1 MARRH
6 RRSSTAPGV
15 SLFSFMNIMAATI
28 GVQALMMVISALQI
42 RPGVQAIQL
51 LPAEGAGQGREAN
64 YILAN
69 GGGGLELIGPKQRR
83 TVTRDDDAVEAFLD
97 RIADRNAE
105 QYLVIGVRPEGYVD
119 FEAIRSKAELRKIMV
134 GYEPLEPDLK
144 VIVPEVTGGLT
155 P

>member
-6 RRSSTAPGV
+6 RRSSTSPGV

-64 YILAN
+64 YILVN
-69 GGGGLELIGPKQRR
+69 GGGELELIGPKQRR
-83 TVTRDDDAVEAFLD
+83 TVRTGDDAVEAFLD
-97 RIADRNAE
+97 RIASRNSE
-105 QYLVIGVRPEGYVD
+105 QYLVIGVRPEGFVD

-134 GYEPLEPDLK
+134 GYEPLEPDLQ
-144 VIVPEVTGGLT
+144 VIVPDANGGMN
-155 P
+155 

>member
-6 RRSSTAPGV
+6 RRSSSAPGV

-64 YILAN
+64 YILVN
-69 GGGGLELIGPKQRR
+69 GGGELELIGPKQRR
-83 TVTRDDDAVEAFLD
+83 TVRTGDDAVEAFLD
-97 RIADRNAE
+97 RIASRNSE

-119 FEAIRSKAELRKIMV
+119 FEAIRSKAELRKICLLYTSPSPRDR
-134 GYEPLEPDLK
+134 G
-144 VIVPEVTGGLT
+144 
-155 P
+155 

>member
-6 RRSSTAPGV
+6 RRSSSAPGV

-64 YILAN
+64 YILVN
-69 GGGGLELIGPKQRR
+69 GGGELELIGPEQRR
-83 TVTRDDDAVEAFLD
+83 TVRTGDDAVEAFLD
-97 RIADRNAE
+97 RIASRNSE

-144 VIVPEVTGGLT
+144 VLVPDTNGGMN
-155 P
+155 

>member
-64 YILAN
+64 YILVN
-69 GGGGLELIGPKQRR
+69 GEGELELIGPQQRR
-83 TVTRDDDAVEAFLD
+83 TVRTGDDAVEAFLD
-97 RIADRNAE
+97 RIASRNSE

-144 VIVPEVTGGLT
+144 VLVPDTNGGMN
-155 P
+155 

>member
-64 YILAN
+64 YILVN
-69 GGGGLELIGPKQRR
+69 GEGELELIGPKQRR
-83 TVTRDDDAVEAFLD
+83 TVRTGDEAVEAFLD
-97 RIADRNAE
+97 RIASRNSE

-144 VIVPEVTGGLT
+144 VLVPDTNGGMN
-155 P
+155 

>member
-6 RRSSTAPGV
+6 RRSSTSPGV

-64 YILAN
+64 YILVN
-69 GGGGLELIGPKQRR
+69 GEGELELIGPQQRR
-83 TVTRDDDAVEAFLD
+83 TVRTGDDAVEAFLD
-97 RIADRNAE
+97 RIASRNSE
-105 QYLVIGVRPEGYVD
+105 QYLVIGVRPEGFVD

-134 GYEPLEPDLK
+134 GYEPLEPDLE
-144 VIVPEVTGGLT
+144 VIVPDANGGMN
-155 P
+155 

>member
-1 MARRH
+1 
-6 RRSSTAPGV
+6 
-15 SLFSFMNIMAATI
+15 MNIMAATI

-64 YILAN
+64 YILVN
-69 GGGGLELIGPKQRR
+69 GGGELELIGPKQRR
-83 TVTRDDDAVEAFLD
+83 TVRTGDDAVEAFLD

-144 VIVPEVTGGLT
+144 VLVPDTNGGT
-155 P
+155 N

>member
-6 RRSSTAPGV
+6 RRSSSAPGV

-64 YILAN
+64 YILVN
-69 GGGGLELIGPKQRR
+69 GEGELELIGPKQRR
-83 TVTRDDDAVEAFLD
+83 TVRTGDDAVEAFLD
-97 RIADRNAE
+97 RIASRNSE

-144 VIVPEVTGGLT
+144 VLVPDTNGGMN
-155 P
+155 

>member
-6 RRSSTAPGV
+6 RRSSSAPSV

-28 GVQALMMVISALQI
+28 GVQTLMIVISALQI

-51 LPAEGAGQGREAN
+51 LPAQGAGERREAN

-69 GGGGLELIGPKQRR
+69 GSGELELIGPDQRL
-83 TVTRDDDAVEAFLD
+83 TVPSGDDAVEAFLD
-97 RIADRNAE
+97 RIAARNSE
-105 QYLVIGVRPEGYVD
+105 QYLVIGVRPEGFVD

-144 VIVPEVTGGLT
+144 VVIPDVNCRAN
-155 P
+155 

>member
-6 RRSSTAPGV
+6 RRSSTATGV

-64 YILAN
+64 YILVN
-69 GGGGLELIGPKQRR
+69 GEGELELIGSKQRR
-83 TVTRDDDAVEAFLD
+83 TVRTGDDAVEAFLD
-97 RIADRNAE
+97 RIADRNDE
-105 QYLVIGVRPEGYVD
+105 QYLVIGVRPEGFAD
-119 FEAIRSKAELRKIMV
+119 FEEIRSKAELRKIMV

-144 VIVPEVTGGLT
+144 VLVPDTNGGMN
-155 P
+155 

>member
-64 YILAN
+64 YILVN
-69 GGGGLELIGPKQRR
+69 GEGELELIGPKQRR
-83 TVTRDDDAVEAFLD
+83 TVRTGDDAVEAFLD
-97 RIADRNAE
+97 RIASRNSE

-144 VIVPEVTGGLT
+144 VLVPDTNGGMN
-155 P
+155 

>member
-64 YILAN
+64 YILVN
-69 GGGGLELIGPKQRR
+69 GEGELELIGPKQRR
-83 TVTRDDDAVEAFLD
+83 TVRTGDDAVEAFLD
-97 RIADRNAE
+97 RIASRNSE

-144 VIVPEVTGGLT
+144 VLVPDANGGMN
-155 P
+155 

>member
-42 RPGVQAIQL
+42 RPGVQAIRL

-64 YILAN
+64 YILVN
-69 GGGGLELIGPKQRR
+69 GGGELELIGPKQRR
-83 TVTRDDDAVEAFLD
+83 TVRTGDDAVEAFLD

-144 VIVPEVTGGLT
+144 VLVPDTNGGMN
-155 P
+155 

>member
-6 RRSSTAPGV
+6 RRSSTSPGV

-64 YILAN
+64 YILVN
-69 GGGGLELIGPKQRR
+69 GEGELELIGPKQRR
-83 TVTRDDDAVEAFLD
+83 IVKTGDDAVEAFLD
-97 RIADRNAE
+97 RIASRNSE
-105 QYLVIGVRPEGYVD
+105 QYLVIGVRPEGFVD

-134 GYEPLEPDLK
+134 GYEPLEPDLE
-144 VIVPEVTGGLT
+144 VIVPDANGGMN
-155 P
+155 

>member
-64 YILAN
+64 YILVN
-69 GGGGLELIGPKQRR
+69 GEGELELIGPEQRR
-83 TVTRDDDAVEAFLD
+83 TVRTGDDAVEAFLD
-97 RIADRNAE
+97 RIASRNSE

-144 VIVPEVTGGLT
+144 VLVPDTNGGMN
-155 P
+155 

>member
-64 YILAN
+64 YILVN
-69 GGGGLELIGPKQRR
+69 GEGELELIGPKQRR
-83 TVTRDDDAVEAFLD
+83 TVRTGDDAVEAFLD
-97 RIADRNAE
+97 RIASRNSE
-105 QYLVIGVRPEGYVD
+105 QYMVIGVRPEGYVD

-144 VIVPEVTGGLT
+144 VLVPDTNGGMN
-155 P
+155 

>member
-1 MARRH
+1 MARRY

-64 YILAN
+64 YILVN
-69 GGGGLELIGPKQRR
+69 GEGELELIGPKQRR
-83 TVTRDDDAVEAFLD
+83 TVRTGDDAVEAFLD
-97 RIADRNAE
+97 RIASRNSE

-144 VIVPEVTGGLT
+144 VLVPDTNGGMN
-155 P
+155 

>member
-6 RRSSTAPGV
+6 RRSSSAPNV

-28 GVQALMMVISALQI
+28 GVQTLMIVISALQI
-42 RPGVQAIQL
+42 RPGVQTIQL

-69 GGGGLELIGPKQRR
+69 GG
-83 TVTRDDDAVEAFLD
+83 DDAVEAFLD

>member
-6 RRSSTAPGV
+6 RRSSTAPSV

-64 YILAN
+64 YILVN
-69 GGGGLELIGPKQRR
+69 GEGELELIGPKQRR
-83 TVTRDDDAVEAFLD
+83 TVRTGDDAVEAFLD
-97 RIADRNAE
+97 RIASRNSE

-144 VIVPEVTGGLT
+144 VLVPDTNGGMN
-155 P
+155 

>member
-1 MARRH
+1 
-6 RRSSTAPGV
+6 
-15 SLFSFMNIMAATI
+15 MNIMAATI

-64 YILAN
+64 YILVN
-69 GGGGLELIGPKQRR
+69 GEGELELIGPKQRR
-83 TVTRDDDAVEAFLD
+83 TVRTSDDAVEAFLD
-97 RIADRNAE
+97 RIASRNSE

-144 VIVPEVTGGLT
+144 VLVPDTNGGMN
-155 P
+155 

>member
-6 RRSSTAPGV
+6 RPSSSAPSV

-28 GVQALMMVISALQI
+28 GVQTLMIVISALQI

-51 LPAEGAGQGREAN
+51 LPAQGAGEGREAN

-69 GGGGLELIGPKQRR
+69 GSGELELIGPDQRL
-83 TVTRDDDAVEAFLD
+83 TVPSGDDAVEAFLD
-97 RIADRNAE
+97 RIAARNSE
-105 QYLVIGVRPEGYVD
+105 QYLVIGVRPEGFVD

-144 VIVPEVTGGLT
+144 VVIPDVNWRAN
-155 P
+155 

>member
-64 YILAN
+64 YILVN
-69 GGGGLELIGPKQRR
+69 GEGELELIGSKQRR
-83 TVTRDDDAVEAFLD
+83 IVRIGDDAVEAFLD

-105 QYLVIGVRPEGYVD
+105 QYLVIGVRPEGFVD
-119 FEAIRSKAELRKIMV
+119 FEEIRSKAELRKIMV

-144 VIVPEVTGGLT
+144 VLVPDTNGGMN
-155 P
+155 

>member
-64 YILAN
+64 YILVN
-69 GGGGLELIGPKQRR
+69 GSGELELIGPKQRR
-83 TVTRDDDAVEAFLD
+83 TVRTGDDAVEAFLD
-97 RIADRNAE
+97 RIASRNSE

-144 VIVPEVTGGLT
+144 VLVPDTNGGMN
-155 P
+155 

>member
-64 YILAN
+64 YILVN
-69 GGGGLELIGPKQRR
+69 GEGELELIGPKQRR
-83 TVTRDDDAVEAFLD
+83 TVRTGDDAVEAFLD
-97 RIADRNAE
+97 RIASRNSE
-105 QYLVIGVRPEGYVD
+105 QYMVIGVRPEGYVD

-144 VIVPEVTGGLT
+144 VLVPDSNGGMN
-155 P
+155 

>member
-1 MARRH
+1 
-6 RRSSTAPGV
+6 
-15 SLFSFMNIMAATI
+15 MNIMAATI

-64 YILAN
+64 YILVN
-69 GGGGLELIGPKQRR
+69 GEGELELIGPQQRR
-83 TVTRDDDAVEAFLD
+83 TVRTGDDAVEAFLD
-97 RIADRNAE
+97 RIASRNSE

-144 VIVPEVTGGLT
+144 VLVPDTNGGMN
-155 P
+155 

>member
-1 MARRH
+1 M
-6 RRSSTAPGV
+6 
-15 SLFSFMNIMAATI
+15 
-28 GVQALMMVISALQI
+28 
-42 RPGVQAIQL
+42 
-51 LPAEGAGQGREAN
+51 
-64 YILAN
+64 
-69 GGGGLELIGPKQRR
+69 
-83 TVTRDDDAVEAFLD
+83 EAFLD
-97 RIADRNAE
+97 RIANRNAE

>member
-6 RRSSTAPGV
+6 RRASTSPGV

-64 YILAN
+64 YILVN
-69 GGGGLELIGPKQRR
+69 GGGELELIGPQQRR
-83 TVTRDDDAVEAFLD
+83 TVTTGDDAVEAFLD
-97 RIADRNAE
+97 RIAARNAE
-105 QYLVIGVRPEGYVD
+105 QYLVIGVRPEGFVD
-119 FEAIRSKAELRKIMV
+119 FESIRSKAELRKIMV

-144 VIVPEVTGGLT
+144 VLVPDVNGGMN
-155 P
+155 

>member
-6 RRSSTAPGV
+6 RRSSSAPSV

-28 GVQALMMVISALQI
+28 GVQTLMIVISALQI

-51 LPAEGAGQGREAN
+51 LPAQGAGEGREAN

-69 GGGGLELIGPKQRR
+69 GSGELELIGPDQRL
-83 TVTRDDDAVEAFLD
+83 TVPSGDDAVEAFLD
-97 RIADRNAE
+97 RIAARNSE
-105 QYLVIGVRPEGYVD
+105 QYLVIGVRPEGFVD

-144 VIVPEVTGGLT
+144 VVIPDVNWRAN
-155 P
+155 

>member
-6 RRSSTAPGV
+6 RRSSSAPNV

-28 GVQALMMVISALQI
+28 GVQTLMIVISALQI

-69 GGGGLELIGPKQRR
+69 GGGELELIGPKQRR
-83 TVTRDDDAVEAFLD
+83 DHHHQGLHTNGGGHDVHEREQADAWCC
-97 RIADRNAE
+97 
-105 QYLVIGVRPEGYVD
+105 
-119 FEAIRSKAELRKIMV
+119 
-134 GYEPLEPDLK
+134 
-144 VIVPEVTGGLT
+144 
-155 P
+155 

>member
-6 RRSSTAPGV
+6 RRSSTSPGV

-64 YILAN
+64 YILVN
-69 GGGGLELIGPKQRR
+69 GGGELELIGPQQRR
-83 TVTRDDDAVEAFLD
+83 TVTTGDDAVEAFLD
-97 RIADRNAE
+97 RIAARNAE
-105 QYLVIGVRPEGYVD
+105 QYLVIGVRPEGFVD
-119 FEAIRSKAELRKIMV
+119 FESIRSKAELRKIMV

-144 VIVPEVTGGLT
+144 VLVPDVNGGMN
-155 P
+155 

>member
-64 YILAN
+64 YILVN
-69 GGGGLELIGPKQRR
+69 GSGELELIGPEQRR
-83 TVTRDDDAVEAFLD
+83 TVRTGDDEVEAFLD
-97 RIADRNAE
+97 RIASRNSE

-144 VIVPEVTGGLT
+144 VLVPDTNGGMN
-155 P
+155 